1 MIKDYIHVQLKSISY
16 FLKGQKP
23 TRFRVNENKSRGYS
37 VSYTD
42 GGKSGEGFIVLN
54 KGKKVSYFPN
64 YNRRGTTRTLDYV
77 PFKQMFGL
85 MKTGIHNGSEGSFPS
100 TQFLPPLGNTYTNF
114 KNFAF
119 QRGSMLCRPWSV
131 GTSKMQS

>member
-1 MIKDYIHVQLKSISY
+1 MTIKNYIHVQLKSISY

-23 TRFRVNENKSRGYS
+23 TRFRVNEKKSRGYS

-42 GGKSGEGFIVLN
+42 GGKSGEGFVVLN

-64 YNRRGTTRTLDYV
+64 YNRRGATRTLDYV

-85 MKTGIHNGSEGSFPS
+85 MKYQH
-100 TQFLPPLGNTYTNF
+100 
-114 KNFAF
+114 KNPITTK
-119 QRGSMLCRPWSV
+119 RKV
-131 GTSKMQS
+131 G